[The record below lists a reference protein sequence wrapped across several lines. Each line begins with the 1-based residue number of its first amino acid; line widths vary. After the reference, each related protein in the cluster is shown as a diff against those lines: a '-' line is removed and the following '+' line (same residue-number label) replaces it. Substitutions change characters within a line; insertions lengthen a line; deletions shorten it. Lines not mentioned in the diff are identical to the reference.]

1 MNTLTL
7 RRTLG
12 LLLLAGCFHG
22 ATAQAAAIHPAND
35 DEVIETLPAVV
46 GDRAEE
52 RRLRREL
59 AARPLDAQLAASVA
73 RRRLQQARESGDP
86 RFAGQACSAAKAWPD
101 AQRAPTNVLLMQA
114 SVEQFLHAFDP
125 AAAKLEL
132 LLKREPRDAQAWLTL
147 ATIRRVQGRY
157 ADSDVACTAMQ
168 KLGADVY
175 AQACRAENDSLRGNF
190 DTARATLKTLL
201 ATPRLPAETRGWLL
215 TTWAE
220 LEERAGQP
228 ADAEAAYQA
237 ALATQRDG
245 YTLISYAD
253 FLLALG
259 RDADVL
265 AQLRGEPRSDAVL
278 LRLAIA
284 GTRSESAAAVAD
296 ARELRERIAQANQR
310 PEARLLHARE
320 QAMFALWVDKAPQRA
335 LALAQS
341 NVKLQREAIDLWVL
355 AQAARA
361 SGQPAALRDA
371 ARLIDTIGLRDA
383 RTAAL
388 L

>member
-1 MNTLTL
+1 MNTLNL

-12 LLLLAGCFHG
+12 LLLLAGCVHG
-22 ATAQAAAIHPAND
+22 ATAQAAPIRPASD

-59 AARPLDAQLAASVA
+59 AARPLDAQLATTVA
-73 RRRLQQARESGDP
+73 RRRLQQARDSGDP
-86 RFAGQACSAAKAWPD
+86 RFAGQALAALQAWPD
-101 AQRAPTNVLLMQA
+101 AQRAPANVLLMQA
-114 SVEQFLHAFDP
+114 NVEQFLHAFDP

-157 ADSDVACTAMQ
+157 ADSDAACGAMKQ
-168 KLGADVY
+168 LGADLY
-175 AQACRAENDSLRGNF
+175 ATACQAENDGLRGSF
-190 DTARATLKTLL
+190 DSARTTLKTLL
-201 ATPRLPAETRGWLL
+201 GTPRLRADTRGWLL
-215 TTWAE
+215 TTLAE

-228 ADAEAAYQA
+228 ADAETAYQA
-237 ALATQRDG
+237 ALAAQRDG

-259 RDADVL
+259 RDADML
-265 AQLRGEPRSDAVL
+265 AQLRGEPRTDAVL

-284 GTRSESAAAVAD
+284 GTRSGAASGAGD
-296 ARELRERIAQANQR
+296 AHELRERIVQANQR

-335 LALAQS
+335 LALAQA

-361 SGQPAALRDA
+361 TAQQGALREA
-371 ARLIDTIGLRDA
+371 AKLIDGIGLRDA